1 MCKRTNINNATLII
15 QNKMKKQI
23 LIVSLFVI
31 KYELLFI
38 VDVS

>member
-1 MCKRTNINNATLII
+1 MCKRTNINNATIII
-15 QNKMKKQI
+15 QNKVKKQI
-23 LIVSLFVI
+23 LIVLLFVI